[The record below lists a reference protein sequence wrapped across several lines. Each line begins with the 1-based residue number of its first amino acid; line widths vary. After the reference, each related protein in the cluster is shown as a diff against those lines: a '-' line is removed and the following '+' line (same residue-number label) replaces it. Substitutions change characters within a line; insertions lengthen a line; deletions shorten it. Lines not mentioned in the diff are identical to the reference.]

1 MASLTVRQLDD
12 KVKKLLR
19 LRAARHG
26 RSMEDEI
33 RTILGQAAQATGRET
48 LEAFNPPGRADASA
62 MRQSFSAPS
71 GGWLVPEQP
80 RAEPPAVTAHRV
92 LLIIGGGI
100 AAYKSLDLIRRLQD
114 HGATVRCILTKAA
127 QEFVTP
133 LAAGALAGGAV
144 YTDLFDPK
152 SEFDVGHVRLAR
164 DTDLVV
170 VAPATADLMAKM
182 AGGHADDLASAAL
195 LATDKPILVAP
206 AMNPMMWSHKATQRN
221 LAQLIEDGVA
231 TVGPN
236 AGEMAERGE
245 AGTGRMAEPTEIAAA
260 AVTLLDN
267 ATGDRPL
274 AGKRVVITS
283 GPTHEPID
291 PVRYIANR
299 SSGKQGHAIAAAAA
313 AAGAEV
319 VLVSGPVNVPDPIG
333 VKIIKVESARQMLD
347 AVEKALPADCAIFA
361 AAVADWRVADARLE
375 KIKKT
380 KGGMPALSLVE
391 NPDIL
396 ATVAHRK
403 SKRPP
408 LVIGFAAETENLVP
422 NAKDKLK
429 RKGCDWIIA
438 NDVSLESGVMGGDV
452 NKVHIVT
459 ARGVESWPP
468 QSKDDVARA
477 LVGRIAA
484 ALAGGR
490 S

>member
-33 RTILGQAAQATGRET
+33 RTILGQAAQAADREIP
-48 LEAFNPPGRADASA
+48 EAFNPPARAGAPA
-62 MRQSFSAPS
+62 VRQSFSAPS
-71 GGWLVPEQP
+71 SGWLVPEQP
-80 RAEPPAVTAHRV
+80 RAERPAVTARRV

-182 AGGHADDLASAAL
+182 AGGHADDLASAVL
-195 LATDKPILVAP
+195 LATDKPVLVAP
-206 AMNPMMWSHKATQRN
+206 AMNPMMWSNKATQRN
-221 LAQLIEDGVA
+221 LARLIDDGVA

-274 AGKRVVITS
+274 TGKRVVITS

-347 AVEKALPADCAIFA
+347 AVERALPADCAIFA

-380 KGGMPALSLVE
+380 KGGTPALSLVE

-396 ATVAHRK
+396 ATVAQRK

-438 NDVSLESGVMGGDV
+438 NDVSLESGVMGGDI

-459 ARGVESWPP
+459 ASGVESWPP

-477 LVGRIAA
+477 LVDRIAA
-484 ALAGGR
+484 ALAGGL